1 MCAGKRGAGKSLGR
15 TTGARSLSS
24 GPRDRHAE
32 TLPPRD
38 ILGRLAEAEGCC
50 VCCSVI
56 VVVRGFRVVCRFS
69 SLLGGCEEKYKTE
82 KTFCF
87 FCVTL
92 ILLFVNEIL
101 FICRNTSF
109 SVPPCWFC
117 RKLARCLWACI
128 ARSPDSRGTL
138 LAEQLSWMAEPWVP
152 GGLRL
157 ATLSTRQVD
166 REGPGHVPLGAGR
179 HAVSASSSPEGNIL
193 THLRRHYSPH
203 PPAGAPPPAEANA
216 SLSRGSFSP
225 AQ

>member
-1 MCAGKRGAGKSLGR
+1 M
-15 TTGARSLSS
+15 
-24 GPRDRHAE
+24 
-32 TLPPRD
+32 
-38 ILGRLAEAEGCC
+38 
-50 VCCSVI
+50 
-56 VVVRGFRVVCRFS
+56 
-69 SLLGGCEEKYKTE
+69 
-82 KTFCF
+82 
-87 FCVTL
+87 
-92 ILLFVNEIL
+92 
-101 FICRNTSF
+101 CRNTSF

-225 AQ
+225 AQWSFLPRLTGSLEQCSHRRDDSIGYRSSYFQTILSVFPLVAIF